1 MKFTRTNLPIGMT
14 ILLALLTVVLAVIV
28 VPFLLVVV
36 VCWLARGISGGFFS
50 AFSSDRKDAP
60 SNIQGRNHAPRDGN
74 ADERASSG
82 DDTIECE
89 VISARTID
97 ENGQEI
103 S

>member
-1 MKFTRTNLPIGMT
+1 MKFIRTNLSIGMT

-28 VPFLLVVV
+28 VPFLLIVVA
-36 VCWLARGISGGFFS
+36 CWLVRGISGGFFS
-50 AFSSDRKDAP
+50 SFSGRKDA
-60 SNIQGRNHAPRDGN
+60 SSSIQERDHAPRGGN

-82 DDTIECE
+82 DDAIECE

-103 S
+103 R